1 MIITGKK
8 EGIGAIMWKVQY
20 KQADDSQPWSTLQQF
35 DEKGDAVLYALRIS
49 GDYYLV
55 KVTDADDAL
64 VWIS

>member
-1 MIITGKK
+1 
-8 EGIGAIMWKVQY
+8 MWKVQY